1 MATSY
6 AQPIRQHNPPSALA
20 QVFTALVGGVLIFV
34 TICLLALTVYNVRY
48 FGHVFPGM
56 SVAGVDVSGLTP
68 EQAGVK
74 LAESLTYPST
84 GKVLLTD
91 GDKRWL
97 AAPVQ
102 MGMVLDAA
110 ATAQSAYRAG
120 RSGGILASLGNQ
132 FRAFRSG
139 VDLAPVMVLD
149 ERTAQGYL
157 KAIAAETD
165 IPVMEATLVIHG
177 SQVDS
182 TPGQIGRLVDLDATL
197 KQVSAQMQTFTDGV
211 VPLVIKEQTPLVL
224 DASKP
229 AEAARRVLSG
239 PFALTLP
246 SPADGDPGPW
256 TLPPEM
262 LASMLVIRP
271 TDGASGSGYELT
283 VNEQSMVQ
291 QLNGIADVVNRA
303 PANARFTFND
313 DTRQL
318 DLIQPAQEGRTV
330 KIDESIAAVNA
341 AIAQGNQ
348 SAALALDIEQPG
360 VTSDATAESLGIT
373 ELIHE
378 ETSYFYGS
386 STPRIQNIKAAA
398 ARFHGLLIAPG
409 ETFSM
414 GNALGDVSLDNG
426 FAEAMIIYGNRTIK
440 GIGGGVCQVSTTL
453 FRAAFFTGFP
463 IVERVPHAYR
473 VSYYEEL
480 PSGANNPQLAGLD
493 ATVYTPLVDLKFT
506 NDTPYWLLMETYV
519 NEGARRIT
527 WKFYSTSDGRSVS
540 YDTTGPQNRV
550 PAPEPQ
556 FEENPDMGAGQ
567 MKQVDWAAE
576 GADVYVTR
584 TVMRDG
590 QVLFNDDFNTHYAPW
605 QAVCQYGPGT
615 EKVRALAKK
624 LGICQ
629 P

>member
-1 MATSY
+1 MAITY
-6 AQPIRQHNPPSALA
+6 AQPIPQQNRPSAFA
-20 QVFTALVGGVLIFV
+20 QVLAALAGGVLIFASV
-34 TICLLALTVYNVRY
+34 LVLALTVYNVRY
-48 FGHVFPGM
+48 FGHIFPGV
-56 SVAGVDVSGLTP
+56 SVAGVDVSGLTR
-68 EQAGVK
+68 EQASVR
-74 LAESLTYPST
+74 LTDSLTYPNT
-84 GKVLLTD
+84 GKVVLAD
-91 GDKRWL
+91 GDKVWV

-102 MGMVLDAA
+102 MGMVLDAQ
-110 ATAQSAYRAG
+110 ATAENAYRAG
-120 RSGGILASLGNQ
+120 RSSGIFQSLGDQ

-139 VDLAPVMVLD
+139 KDVAPVMILD
-149 ERTAQGYL
+149 ERTGQSYL
-157 KAIAAETD
+157 KAIAAQAD
-165 IPVMEATLVIHG
+165 IPVMEATLAIHG

-182 TPGQIGRLVDLDATL
+182 KPGQIGRLVDVDATL
-197 KQVSAQMQTFTDGV
+197 QQVSAQMQTFTDGV
-211 VPLVIKEQTPLVL
+211 VPLVIKEEAPLVI
-224 DASKP
+224 DASKQ

-246 SPADGDPGPW
+246 SPAEGDPGPW
-256 TLPPEM
+256 TIPPEM
-262 LASMLVIRP
+262 LGSMLVIKHVDS
-271 TDGASGSGYELT
+271 TAGGEYELS
-283 VNEQSMVQ
+283 VNEQSMEQ

-303 PANARFTFND
+303 AANARFSFND
-313 DTRQL
+313 DTHQL
-318 DLIQPAQEGRTV
+318 DLLQPAQEGRTV
-330 KIDESIAAVNA
+330 KVAESIAAIDA
-341 AIAQGNQ
+341 ALNQGNQ
-348 SAALALDIEQPG
+348 SVALALAVEQPA
-360 VTSDATAESLGIT
+360 VTSDATAASLGIT

-378 ETSYFYGS
+378 EASYFYGS
-386 STPRIQNIKAAA
+386 SSPRIQNIKAAA

-463 IVERVPHAYR
+463 VVERVPHAYR
-473 VSYYEEL
+473 VSYYEET
-480 PSGANNPQLAGLD
+480 PSGGHDPSLAGLD

-527 WKFYSTSDGRSVS
+527 WKFYSTSDGRSVTW
-540 YDTTGPQNRV
+540 DTTGPQNRV
-550 PAPEPQ
+550 PAPEAK
-556 FEENPDMGAGQ
+556 FEESPDLGKGE

-590 QVLFNDDFNTHYAPW
+590 RLLFNDDFSTHYAPW
-605 QAVCQYGPGT
+605 QAICQYGPGT
-615 EKVRALAKK
+615 EHIRSLAREQG
-624 LGICQ
+624 LCQ